1 MRTLSFKKT
10 KTLSFSKNFQ
20 KTLTF
25 PKKVFSLFCFKVRIR
40 SLTSFRKQSII
51 PTDCIFKKGYTNM
64 TALPG
69 KIGFI
74 GLGHIGGSIA
84 KTIRRI
90 HPHITLIAFDTCQDT
105 LDLALEEG
113 VISYAYSGVTDDFSD
128 CDYIYLCAP
137 VLHNNDYVKK
147 LSEILSPNL
156 LLTDV
161 GSVKNQIHESIAQY
175 PKLAAHF
182 IGGHPM
188 CGTEHTGYEY
198 STAYMLENAYYM
210 LTPTETVSHSKVMEF
225 KNFIESIGALPLVLD
240 YEKHDFSVASISHL
254 PTVIA
259 STLVNLVKDLDDEE
273 ETLRTIA
280 AGGFKDITRIASSD
294 PTMWENICVANK
306 GQILSLIDAYVEAIE
321 HTRDTIAGGDACEI
335 KHFFST
341 AKEYRDS
348 FHVSGRGALRSIY
361 RLFLDLIDE
370 AGGIA
375 TVATILATNAISI
388 KNIGII
394 HNREFQQ
401 GVLQVEFYDK
411 PSYDKA
417 VTLLNRH
424 HYTIYEK

>member
-1 MRTLSFKKT
+1 MAPS
-10 KTLSFSKNFQ
+10 
-20 KTLTF
+20 
-25 PKKVFSLFCFKVRIR
+25 
-40 SLTSFRKQSII
+40 
-51 PTDCIFKKGYTNM
+51 
-64 TALPG
+64 

-90 HPHITLIAFDTCQDT
+90 HPEIALIAYDTDT
-105 LDLALEEG
+105 ETLASAVTEK
-113 VISYAYSGVTDDFSD
+113 VIDRACPGVTDDFAG

-137 VLHNNDYVKK
+137 VLENNDYVQK
-147 LSEILSPNL
+147 LSSMLHGGM

-161 GSVKNQIHESIAQY
+161 GSVKNQIHESISRY
-175 PKLAAHF
+175 PDLEAHF

-198 STAYMLENAYYM
+198 STAYLLENAYYM
-210 LTPTETVSHSKVMEF
+210 LTPTPTVSHSKVMEF
-225 KNFIESIGALPLVLD
+225 ENFVKSIGAIPMILD
-240 YEKHDFSVASISHL
+240 YMKHDFSVGSVSHL

-259 STLVNLVKDLDDEE
+259 STLVNLVKDLDDSK

-280 AGGFKDITRIASSD
+280 AGGFRDITRIASSD
-294 PTMWENICVANK
+294 PTMWENICVANRD
-306 GQILSLIDAYVEAIE
+306 QILELIDDYVDAMK
-321 HTRDTIAGGDACEI
+321 HTRDTIAGGNEDEI
-335 KHFFST
+335 KEFFSS

-348 FHVSGRGALRSIY
+348 FRISGGALHPVY
-361 RLFLDLIDE
+361 QLFLDLIDE

-375 TVATILATNAISI
+375 TIATILATNMISI

-401 GVLQVEFYDK
+401 GVLQVEFYDQE
-411 PSYDKA
+411 SYDKA
-417 VTLLNRH
+417 VALLNRH